1 LKGQRVLRE
10 KISRGLIMLTIRK
23 ILALAVLGIVLA
35 LGVAAFTSINKH
47 PDAVSD

>member
-1 LKGQRVLRE
+1 
-10 KISRGLIMLTIRK
+10 MLTIRK
-23 ILALAVLGIVLA
+23 LLALAVLGIVLA

>member
-1 LKGQRVLRE
+1 
-10 KISRGLIMLTIRK
+10 MLTIRK
-23 ILALAVLGIVLA
+23 ILAFAVLALVLA